1 MVSLSVVLMLL
12 LCTTSLSMY
21 CACAQELLVPILVWS
36 SSKAFSNNNNDL
48 MMFDQWLVHN
58 TGRDKCPFKVEL
70 LTAGVHVQ
78 LLCSTRLYLSP
89 STASVTLF
97 HV

>member
-21 CACAQELLVPILVWS
+21 CACAQELLVPILVWL

-48 MMFDQWLVHN
+48 MMFDQGLVHN
-58 TGRDKCPFKVEL
+58 TFFL
-70 LTAGVHVQ
+70 
-78 LLCSTRLYLSP
+78 
-89 STASVTLF
+89 
-97 HV
+97 